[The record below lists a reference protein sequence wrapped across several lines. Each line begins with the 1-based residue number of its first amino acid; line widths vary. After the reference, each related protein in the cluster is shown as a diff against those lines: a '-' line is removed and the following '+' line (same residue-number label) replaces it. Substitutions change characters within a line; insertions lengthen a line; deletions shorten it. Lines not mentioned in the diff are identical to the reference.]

1 MLVEIR
7 AKNVFVFAGQITFSM
22 DVDEQSEKFVSD
34 NQREDHY
41 KISKVA
47 GIFGENNVG
56 KTCLIRCIREV
67 RNIILNQKS
76 GMISNLYTDDSVCE
90 LGVTFLSGDRKFS
103 YDFRYDVLKK
113 EYIYEKFS
121 NIIEDNEGEEKEEIW
136 LLKDSIN
143 QEYAC
148 ADEEII
154 PIMQL
159 VAQGNILI
167 YIVDIN
173 KFDKIAEM
181 KYLLTE
187 FADQI
192 DIVDMNHISMEKTI
206 SFMKHKSDLGKQIVS
221 FIKAAGL
228 SLENFEYVDVK
239 DIKLDMA
246 TIDEMPEEI
255 VFETLGD
262 INEQIRLISTYNGV
276 KVPSIMFD
284 STGTK
289 KIAALASYIVEGL
302 EVGKILVV
310 DDLEG
315 SIHLRILKSVIEMY
329 QDELNQEAQ
338 FIFTAHD
345 IERLDFEGVS
355 FRVMKNRKEA
365 LKEQAIANLIL
376 DLKRAEERAE
386 IEGWIDLDDSL
397 VASDEDVLEI
407 SKKMLAQ
414 NKEVYEVFAR

>member
-1 MLVEIR
+1 MERIL
-7 AKNVFVFAGQITFSM
+7 
-22 DVDEQSEKFVSD
+22 
-34 NQREDHY
+34 
-41 KISKVA
+41 KVT
-47 GIFGENNVG
+47 G
-56 KTCLIRCIREV
+56 KARLSIKPDLI
-67 RNIILNQKS
+67 
-76 GMISNLYTDDSVCE
+76 
-90 LGVTFLSGDRKFS
+90 
-103 YDFRYDVLKK
+103 
-113 EYIYEKFS
+113 
-121 NIIEDNEGEEKEEIW
+121 
-136 LLKDSIN
+136 
-143 QEYAC
+143 
-148 ADEEII
+148 
-154 PIMQL
+154 
-159 VAQGNILI
+159 
-167 YIVDIN
+167 
-173 KFDKIAEM
+173 
-181 KYLLTE
+181 
-187 FADQI
+187 
-192 DIVDMNHISMEKTI
+192 
-206 SFMKHKSDLGKQIVS
+206 
-221 FIKAAGL
+221 
-228 SLENFEYVDVK
+228 
-239 DIKLDMA
+239 
-246 TIDEMPEEI
+246 
-255 VFETLGD
+255 
-262 INEQIRLISTYNGV
+262 ISTYNGV

-386 IEGWIDLDDSL
+386 IEGWIDLDDSV

-414 NKEVYEVFAR
+414 NKEAYKVLAR